1 MPFTIAQVSDSHLGT
16 GGQRF
21 RANFDRVVAALGAVR
36 PDVVVASGDLSYD
49 GVGTPGDLALAAAAF
64 AGMPA
69 PVHAIPGNHDV
80 GDHPELSPDQPVT
93 DLALRRFREVMGRD
107 RWVIDRDDWRLI
119 GLDSQIMGAHPEQD
133 AQAAMVAE
141 AVATLGG
148 RRLAVFSHKPLFLID
163 PDDTSFDYWS
173 VPPAARRAVMPIL
186 DHPALRLVASGHLHM
201 LHLGAYRAARLA
213 WCPST
218 AFVVAPRQQPGL
230 PGARI
235 CAVLIHR
242 FGEDGVETELLAPP
256 GMDCPSTDEIADL
269 AGSAAD

>member
-80 GDHPELSPDQPVT
+80 GDHPELSPNQPVT

-186 DHPALRLVASGHLHM
+186 EHPALRLVASGHLHM
-201 LHLGAYRAARLA
+201 LHLGAYTLGLQGSPAGLVPLHRLRRRAPAAAGPAWRPHLRGPDPSVWGGRRGDRAAGA
-213 WCPST
+213 SGD
-218 AFVVAPRQQPGL
+218 GL
-230 PGARI
+230 PQ
-235 CAVLIHR
+235 HR
-242 FGEDGVETELLAPP
+242 
-256 GMDCPSTDEIADL
+256 
-269 AGSAAD
+269 